1 VDYLFGYDAT
11 AEIMDDWMYE
21 QVSQTY
27 ALDSETQ
34 DFLQKSNPWALRD
47 IATRLFEAATRG
59 LWKYPD
65 AQTLDALRDV
75 LLRTEADIEGRSE
88 RGNDG

>member
-21 QVSQTY
+21 QVSQAY
-27 ALDSETQ
+27 ALDVETQ
-34 DFLQKSNPWALRD
+34 DFLRKSNPWALRD

-59 LWKYPD
+59 LWKHP
-65 AQTLDALRDV
+65 ASQTLDALRDV
-75 LLRTEADIEGRSE
+75 LLNTEADIEGRSE
-88 RGNDG
+88 RGSDG